1 MKPAL
6 GTNVADF
13 GSGYD
18 GPRYWKDSDGLVHL
32 RGGVGFTGSVS
43 SGGTLLTLPSGFR
56 PGFASSFIAPSSSG
70 AVRIDVTT
78 AGVVSCNG
86 TAFTTGGFVSLSGI
100 YFGAEG

>member
-1 MKPAL
+1 MKPPL

-18 GPRYWKDSDGLVHL
+18 GPRYWKDPVGLVHL
-32 RGGVGFTGSVS
+32 RGGIGFTGSVA

-56 PGFASSFIAPSSSG
+56 PGFTSSFVAPSSSG
-70 AVRIDVTT
+70 AVRIDVST